1 MPRNTEIARKLRN
14 TPTLTESL
22 LWGHLRSGRLLGYK
36 FTRQFP
42 VGPYVVDFCC
52 RSERLIVEL
61 DGGGHDL
68 KRDLDAQRTKW
79 IEGQDYRVVRFWNTD
94 VLQNMHAV
102 LEVIAAHLKPMAMNE
117 TDGVAKVPNHTPP
130 RDPPS

>member
-1 MPRNTEIARKLRN
+1 MSRNTGVARKLRN
-14 TPTLTESL
+14 NPTLPESL
-22 LWGHLRSGRLLGYK
+22 LWGHLRGGRLLGYK

-68 KRDLDAQRTKW
+68 KRGSDDQRTRW
-79 IEGQDYRVVRFWNTD
+79 LEGQDYRVVRFWNTD
-94 VLQNMHAV
+94 VLQNVHAV
-102 LEVIAAHLKPMAMNE
+102 LEVIAAHLKPEAIL
-117 TDGVAKVPNHTPP
+117 
-130 RDPPS
+130 